1 MPEFRLPEDLMFN
14 RGPVQDPEAYAKE
27 RGCASW
33 LFLVGDEFASMP
45 GGISYDQVKQ
55 AVAITDRVITD
66 PPRVLTLELAR
77 QHVAA
82 LDKLPRPTLVTCRA
96 GPRSSAAAYLY
107 AGLKQGASYEDVIAA
122 AEKDKAPFCAVP
134 ENREWVRTSLEALKA
149 EGP

>member
-1 MPEFRLPEDLMFN
+1 MPEFQLPNDIMFN
-14 RGPVQDPEAYAKE
+14 RGPVQDPVAYAKE

-66 PPRVLTLELAR
+66 PPRVLNLDLAR

-96 GPRSSAAAYLY
+96 GPRSSAAVYMY
-107 AGLKQGASYEDVIAA
+107 AGLKQGASYDEVIAA
-122 AEKDKAPFCAVP
+122 AERDNAPFCAVP
-134 ENREWVRTSLEALKA
+134 ENREWVRASMEVLKA
-149 EGP
+149 EGL